1 MKAVQTSLV
10 VDVGGRH
17 VTGVV
22 VVVVA
27 DGRLATCIFVAGAEC
42 HQGSGVVKNVK
53 TSAVVE
59 VVVTT

>member
-17 VTGVV
+17 VTGG

>member
-1 MKAVQTSLV
+1 MTSV
-10 VDVGGRH
+10 VTAGRD
-17 VTGVV
+17 GVV
-22 VVVVA
+22 VVV
-27 DGRLATCIFVAGAEC
+27 AEC